1 MCKHREKWPCLRAA
15 ALRAPPALGR
25 EEISRG
31 DCMCVGM
38 YVESG
43 RMLAVRRNT
52 PLGDGASGCVYY
64 CVFILS
70 KSVLVC
76 VNGTSAVSQ

>member
-1 MCKHREKWPCLRAA
+1 
-15 ALRAPPALGR
+15 
-25 EEISRG
+25 
-31 DCMCVGM
+31 MCVGM

-43 RMLAVRRNT
+43 RMVAVRMNR

-64 CVFILS
+64 CVLILS

-76 VNGTSAVSQ
+76 VNGTSAVSK